1 MSKILVV
8 EDDYNIRSNIAEIL
22 EINGYT
28 PVAAS
33 DGAEALSILSNNL
46 PDLIISDVLMPNVSG
61 LELKQQLQTSN
72 TLKEIPFIFLS
83 AKADL
88 RDIREGMNLG
98 ADDYLTKP
106 FKLNDLLST
115 VKLRLEK
122 RKADTTL
129 NPVSFQDNQIAELK
143 QKLAAFSASEK
154 KVLALLAQNMS
165 SVEIG
170 KKLFLSTKTVQNHR
184 ANMARK
190 IKLSGSNSLLDFS
203 IRCRLAGLL

>member
-1 MSKILVV
+1 MNRILVV
-8 EDDYNIRSNIAEIL
+8 EDDTNIRNNIAEIL

-28 PVAAS
+28 PTTAS
-33 DGAEALSILSNNL
+33 DGAVALSILSNYK

-61 LELKQQLQTSN
+61 FELKQQLQTCN

-106 FKLNDLLST
+106 FKLSDLLST

-122 RKADTTL
+122 RKTDTPL

-203 IRCRLAGLL
+203 IRCGLAGLL